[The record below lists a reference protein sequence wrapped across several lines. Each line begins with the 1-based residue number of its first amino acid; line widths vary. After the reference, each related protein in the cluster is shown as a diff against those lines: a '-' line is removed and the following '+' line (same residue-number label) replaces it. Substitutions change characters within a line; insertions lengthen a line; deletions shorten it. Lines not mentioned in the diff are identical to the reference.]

1 MISNKKLKNIA
12 HKIVDIEKRVEENPA
27 VDYTAEFESLIKG
40 LDISDLLMIDNY
52 ITRKKLLTK

>member
-12 HKIVDIEKRVEENPA
+12 HKIVDIEKRVEKNPA
-27 VDYTAEFESLIKG
+27 VDYAAEFESLIKG
-40 LDISDLLMIDNY
+40 LDISDLLMIDDY

>member
-40 LDISDLLMIDNY
+40 LDLSDLLMIDDY

>member
-40 LDISDLLMIDNY
+40 LDISDLLMIDDY